1 MKPVLTLAELN
12 RYIDKLPN
20 SYDPE
25 RQGPRYEMAIY
36 PEPSSVL
43 MYEMAYRAGFDRPI
57 DITRLVFTAR
67 TDTVLGKRVTAWLYG
82 DVLVKV
88 SV

>member
-25 RQGPRYEMAIY
+25 RQGPRYEMAVAPDMGAMAMHY
-36 PEPSSVL
+36 TEL
-43 MYEMAYRAGFDRPI
+43 DYRAMAYPF
-57 DITRLVFTAR
+57 TRIVFSAR
-67 TDTVLGKRVTAWLYG
+67 RTEVLGKKVTAWLYG